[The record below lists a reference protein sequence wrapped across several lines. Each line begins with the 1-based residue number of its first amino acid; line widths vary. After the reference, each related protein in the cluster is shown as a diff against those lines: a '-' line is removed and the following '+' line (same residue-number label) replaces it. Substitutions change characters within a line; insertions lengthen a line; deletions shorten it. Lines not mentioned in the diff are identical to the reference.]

1 MSCKILISTTV
12 SWTSTARHAAGFAL
26 AGCTVEALAPAKAPV
41 TMSRHVSAVHPYRSL
56 APLRSLREAIRHA
69 APDLIVSCDDRAVQH
84 LVRLYDCEPKGSSVA
99 RLIERSLGGPREY
112 AGVMS
117 RQTSMEAARSLGIR
131 TPETLPVPDE
141 NALETC
147 IDAIGLPA
155 VLKSDGSWGGEGV
168 IIVRERDDALA
179 AYRRLANRPSRLRS
193 LARACRRKDAHY
205 LTSVLAPKSSVVSI
219 QKFVRGRPAASA
231 FAAWHG
237 EVVGAVYYDVLKA
250 DGTVG
255 PPSVIRRVDCPEI
268 DAATKKLA
276 RHFRLSGLHGLDF
289 IRDDAGHVHLLEINP
304 RATQGGTLAFG
315 PGRDLA
321 SALAGCISPDIE
333 PRPAIRNDTVVFF
346 PGEWL
351 QDPASSLL
359 ANTHHEVPWDDPEI
373 LRACLQNTVPKV
385 RVRTATATREDSA
398 KPTFSS
404 PVPAKV

>member
-26 AGCTVEALAPAKAPV
+26 AGCTVEALAPEKAPV

-56 APLRSLREAIRHA
+56 APLGSLREAIGHA

-84 LVRLYDCEPKGSSVA
+84 LLRLYDCEAGDSSIA
-99 RLIERSLGGPREY
+99 RLIERSLGNPREY
-112 AGVMS
+112 AHVMS
-117 RQTSMEAARSLGIR
+117 RQKSLQAARSLGIH
-131 TPETLPVPDE
+131 TPETLSVPDE
-141 NALETC
+141 SALEGC
-147 IDAIGLPA
+147 MDAIGLPA

-168 IIVRERDDALA
+168 IIVRARDQALA

-205 LTSVLAPKSSVVSI
+205 LPSVLAPKSSVVSI
-219 QKFVRGRPAASA
+219 QKFIRGQPAASA
-231 FAAWHG
+231 FAGWNG

-268 DAATKKLA
+268 DSATKRLA

-321 SALAGCISPDIE
+321 SALAGCISPDVQ

-351 QDPASSLL
+351 QDPASSWLPN
-359 ANTHHEVPWDDPEI
+359 AHHEVPWDDPEI
-373 LRACLQNTVPKV
+373 LSACLQDIVPKA
-385 RVRTATATREDSA
+385 RVRMAKATADDRVE
-398 KPTFSS
+398 PTFSS
-404 PVPAKV
+404 PVAAKV